1 MKISRISIIFVSLF
15 LFPLG
20 ASAGGDVAAG
30 KEKSVTCVPCHGED
44 GNSTDPTFPKLAGQH
59 ADYIVQALKDYKSGK
74 RNNGIMIGFS
84 NLSDQD
90 MEDLGAYFAAQ
101 DSVLHTPTNY

>member
-1 MKISRISIIFVSLF
+1 MKISPISILFISL
-15 LFPLG
+15 LLIPIG

-30 KEKSVTCVPCHGED
+30 KEKSATCVPCHGEG
-44 GNSTDPTFPKLAGQH
+44 GNSTDPAFPKLAGQH

-74 RNNGIMIGFS
+74 RNNAIMIGFV
-84 NLSDQD
+84 NLSKQD